1 MAIAGGPSAVV
12 FDVGGVLCDWDPR
25 HLYVKL
31 IPDPE
36 ELDWFLANVVTHAW
50 HFQHDAGRSVRETIP
65 ELAAQFPKYAD
76 LIALYDS
83 RWLETIA
90 GAIEGTCTLVEQL
103 AARGVPLYAI
113 TNFSAEFFPRY
124 CEAYPVMRHFRDIV
138 VSGEV
143 KVMKPD
149 PRIYE
154 IALTRFGLKPGEAWF
169 IDDRLDNVEAAAAA
183 GFVPHHFRSP
193 EALRAELEAAGLLQ
207 GDLVL

>member
-1 MAIAGGPSAVV
+1 MAISGGPSAVV

-36 ELDWFLANVVTHAW
+36 ELDWFLANVVTHEW
-50 HFQHDAGRSVRETIP
+50 HYQHDAGRSVRETIP
-65 ELAAQFPKYAD
+65 ELAARYPKYAE
-76 LIALYDS
+76 LIELYDS
-83 RWLETIA
+83 RWMETIS
-90 GAIEGTCTLVEQL
+90 GAIEGTCALVEEL
-103 AARGVPLYAI
+103 AARSVPLFAI

-124 CEAYPVMRHFRDIV
+124 CASYPVMRRFRDIV

-149 PRIYE
+149 PQIYR
-154 IALTRFGLKPGEAWF
+154 IALRRFGLRPGEAF
-169 IDDRLDNVEAAAAA
+169 FVDDRVDNVQAGAAE

-193 EALRAELEAAGLLQ
+193 EALRADLEAAGLL
-207 GDLVL
+207 